1 LPARNKNGVD
11 ITRNDQECSWFELS
25 GQLHLPSCHWLEW
38 WNPNSANPSV
48 MQIISHSS
56 MSHTLSAKVLD
67 LRNNRTWMF
76 TGVYGP
82 QGILEK
88 RMFIRELKQL
98 SQSAS
103 PQWLILGD
111 FNLLYQESDKN
122 LGPIDRNMIHR
133 FRRALNHMEV
143 KKSAIR
149 KEVHLVK

>member
-1 LPARNKNGVD
+1 
-11 ITRNDQECSWFELS
+11 
-25 GQLHLPSCHWLEW
+25 
-38 WNPNSANPSV
+38 
-48 MQIISHSS
+48 
-56 MSHTLSAKVLD
+56 
-67 LRNNRTWMF
+67 
-76 TGVYGP
+76 
-82 QGILEK
+82 
-88 RMFIRELKQL
+88 MFIRELKQL